1 MGNPAGMKRKKKEK
15 RRAKFEARVGGD
27 LGPMAA
33 YLPKEMRAEI
43 RQQVAELEKAEK
55 AAAKK

>member
-1 MGNPAGMKRKKKEK
+1 MGNPAGMRRKKSEK

-43 RQQVAELEKAEK
+43 RQQIAEMEKAET

>member
-1 MGNPAGMKRKKKEK
+1 MGNPAGMRRKKSEK

-27 LGPMAA
+27 LGPMGA
-33 YLPKEMRAEI
+33 YIPKEDRVEI
-43 RQQVAELEKAEK
+43 LKEVEKAIKE